1 MYFVVCIL
9 QVALKFLVQKFNST
23 FQLATEVFIW
33 LQLIRYEFI
42 QVQAGILSDVIYVW
56 LRGF

>member
-1 MYFVVCIL
+1 MYFIVCIL

-23 FQLATEVFIW
+23 FQLATKVLIW

-42 QVQAGILSDVIYVW
+42 QVQAGILSDVIYV
-56 LRGF
+56 